1 MAQEL
6 SRDQGRMSEAR
17 PITTAKLS
25 SCPRCGS
32 RMARGYE
39 EPLCPA
45 CGFSDYQNPTK
56 VTPLP
61 GKQNFLSSGTRY
73 IVRYIGSYIQMKR
86 KVVFVRSVH
95 RELTHSFSVREP
107 TVSVIGGS
115 RVDAVVGVNGI
126 PVDINEFGIFTGE
139 VSLDEG
145 SNLIEVLASDIEG
158 NIRFQTVVV
167 FYVP

>member
-1 MAQEL
+1 VLEEGANLLEIVATNIAGETAL
-6 SRDQGRMSEAR
+6 EEA
-17 PITTAKLS
+17 
-25 SCPRCGS
+25 
-32 RMARGYE
+32 
-39 EPLCPA
+39 
-45 CGFSDYQNPTK
+45 
-56 VTPLP
+56 
-61 GKQNFLSSGTRY
+61 
-73 IVRYIGSYIQMKR
+73 
-86 KVVFVRSVH
+86 VVFFVSPIAS
-95 RELTHSFSVREP
+95 LPFSLLYPPDGLSVREP